1 MDLVWFWPSLWEIF
15 LHADVL
21 VFQRMA
27 THMIQKDPSGRLSAN
42 DYLTNERGKAFP
54 SYFYNFM
61 LNYMRE
67 FAAEPT
73 MTSDRRIEK

>member
-1 MDLVWFWPSLWEIF
+1 
-15 LHADVL
+15 
-21 VFQRMA
+21 
-27 THMIQKDPSGRLSAN
+27 MIQKDPSGRLSAS
-42 DYLTNERGKAFP
+42 DYLANECGKAFP

-67 FAAEPT
+67 FAEEPS

>member
-1 MDLVWFWPSLWEIF
+1 
-15 LHADVL
+15 
-21 VFQRMA
+21 MA

-42 DYLTNERGKAFP
+42 DYLTNECGKAFP

-67 FAAEPT
+67 FAEEPS